1 MFVFILV
8 TRVQPQFP
16 LKEGIQSRVVYMESE
31 ALRGSCI
38 HVWLWDSCRKLSNGS
53 RTAKVTCVVCFHFCF
68 VELRIKPWSVLVWKR
83 PFIYWKATCQYIYI
97 CIDWESWCRTQSD
110 MIFLYLKKDLLF
122 NVCVCFHFFFL
133 LLWVC
138 VRAACEYLHVCLS
151 ICSCMCGHR
160 WAVQV
165 GFLHL
170 SLYILFLRQGLSSE
184 PVGHWLH

>member
-31 ALRGSCI
+31 ALRSSCI

-110 MIFLYLKKDLLF
+110 MIFLYLKKIYCLMYVYVSIF
-122 NVCVCFHFFFL
+122 SFCCCGCVCV
-133 LLWVC
+133 
-138 VRAACEYLHVCLS
+138 LHVS
-151 ICSCMCGHR
+151 ICMCV
-160 WAVQV
+160 WVYALACVDIDEQFKL
-165 GFLHL
+165 GFFIYHFTSYFWDRA
-170 SLYILFLRQGLSSE
+170 SLLNL
-184 PVGHWLH
+184 